1 YFVRD
6 HKGPD
11 GKLFV
16 DRGNKIRLAFSIH
29 TDFFNPKRITH
40 RGLHASVGVVS
51 CANLALDS
59 SIRYLPEYLYT
70 YLIPGPH
77 EPDYD
82 QLDHYLRPTLEKF
95 VEAWRP
101 GMRV

>member
-1 YFVRD
+1 
-6 HKGPD
+6 
-11 GKLFV
+11 
-16 DRGNKIRLAFSIH
+16 FSVH

-59 SIRYLPEYLYT
+59 SIQYLPEYLYT
-70 YLIPGPH
+70 YLIPGPR

-82 QLDHYLRPTLEKF
+82 ELDHYLRPVLEKF

-101 GMRV
+101 GMRVSRTANSESG